1 MSEHQCNRCGETK
14 AAEDMIQRAGKPAA
28 LCRECFGASF
38 RKGGKKAR
46 KVKSLEEVVERRAS
60 RPKPIKLNGHLEV
73 EQTYGFRAA
82 WEDGYLAIE
91 QDQAG
96 EDGEAVTARLLLT
109 KGDVA
114 RIAEWAQS

>member
-14 AAEDMIQRAGKPAA
+14 PAEQMCVRGGKPSSICKACFA
-28 LCRECFGASF
+28 LSFQKGAK
-38 RKGGKKAR
+38 KGR
-46 KVKSLEEVVERRAS
+46 KVKSIEEIVEKRVRQ
-60 RPKPIKLNGHLEV
+60 PKPVQLNGHLEV

-109 KGDVA
+109 KSDVA
-114 RIAEWAQS
+114 RIAEWVRS